1 MIGIPSA
8 FALIISIVARRQPVM
23 IELCAPIFVGATS
36 IVVVVLNMFMHDGD
50 FFRFP
55 GGDIDPIR
63 FKAQIWVIYTS
74 CFISVF
80 FLTPSYM
87 MQVVAR
93 MLLGPPILWITFFY
107 NDNLFEDKFN
117 QLAIPAT
124 LVALIMAE
132 GSLYISYKARAKL
145 YLESQMNKQQQ
156 EQLSNLLDTVP
167 DSVVIFSKSTE

>member
-1 MIGIPSA
+1 
-8 FALIISIVARRQPVM
+8 
-23 IELCAPIFVGATS
+23 
-36 IVVVVLNMFMHDGD
+36 
-50 FFRFP
+50 
-55 GGDIDPIR
+55 
-63 FKAQIWVIYTS
+63 
-74 CFISVF
+74 
-80 FLTPSYM
+80 
-87 MQVVAR
+87 

-132 GSLYISYKARAKL
+132 VSLYISYKARAKL

>member
-1 MIGIPSA
+1 
-8 FALIISIVARRQPVM
+8 M
-23 IELCAPIFVGATS
+23 IELCAPVFVGATS

-63 FKAQIWVIYTS
+63 FKAQIWVVYTA

-87 MQVVAR
+87 MQVIAR

-107 NDNLFEDKFN
+107 NDNLGEDKFN

-132 GSLYISYKARAKL
+132 VSLYISYKARAKL

-167 DSVVIFSKSTE
+167 DSVAIFSKSTE